1 MNAISTQAH
10 AAAPAVPVAA
20 GPVDASAPLLARDL
34 FKHHGPIPALAG
46 ASLRLEPGA
55 VLGLIGRNGA
65 GKSTLIR
72 AMLGLLEVDSGQ
84 ALVWGRPALAMDDA
98 AKQRLGYVPQQPE
111 ALSWLKVGD
120 MLEFV
125 GRFYPRWDAGFVHST
140 LQRWELPPNQLLARL
155 SPGER
160 QRVAIIRALASQP
173 ELLVLDEPVAAL
185 DPVARRELL
194 REIAIRAGEF
204 GTTVLFST
212 HIVSDL
218 ERVASHVAFMHK
230 GRMLLQGELDSLK
243 ERHVRLHV
251 PASATDQ
258 LVGRVP
264 GEVARRP
271 NPYGG
276 LSVVLVREDDG
287 PWPPLVHAPGVRRE
301 VLSLEDL
308 FVEVAG

>member
-1 MNAISTQAH
+1 MNATVAHVSGAMTPPRGTGPGSAGAPLRAH
-10 AAAPAVPVAA
+10 ALSKRYGGREVLDEV
-20 GPVDASAPLLARDL
+20 SLA
-34 FKHHGPIPALAG
+34 
-46 ASLRLEPGA
+46 LEPGS

-72 AMLGLLEVDSGQ
+72 SLLGLTRPDSGQ
-84 ALVWGRPALAMDDA
+84 AWIWDEPALAMGDA

-120 MLEFV
+120 MLDFV
-125 GRFYPRWDAGFVHST
+125 GRFYPEWDAGFVRST
-140 LQRWELPPNQLLARL
+140 LQRWELSPNQVLARL

-160 QRVAIIRALASQP
+160 QRVAIIRALAPQP

-194 REIAIRAGEF
+194 REIATRAGEF

-218 ERVASHVAFMHK
+218 ERVASHVAFMHQ
-230 GRMLLQGELDSLK
+230 GRVLLQSELDSLK
-243 ERHVRLHV
+243 ERHLRLHV
-251 PASATDQ
+251 PPAAAGQ
-258 LVGRVP
+258 LVGPVP

-271 NPYGG
+271 DPYGG
-276 LSVVLVREDDG
+276 LGVVLVRDEDE
-287 PWPPLVHAPGVRRE
+287 PWPALAQAPGVRRE

>member
-1 MNAISTQAH
+1 MNATIADLH
-10 AAAPAVPVAA
+10 EAAVAAPADRAGEAGSPLSARALEKRYGGHAA
-20 GPVDASAPLLARDL
+20 LDGV
-34 FKHHGPIPALAG
+34 
-46 ASLRLEPGA
+46 SLDLEPGA

-72 AMLGLLEVDSGQ
+72 TLLGLMEPDSGE
-84 ALVWGRPALAMDDA
+84 ARIWGRPALAMGDA
-98 AKQRLGYVPQQPE
+98 VKQRLGYVPQQPE
-111 ALSWLKVGD
+111 ALSWLKVAD
-120 MLEFV
+120 MLDFV
-125 GRFYPRWDAGFVHST
+125 GRFYPRWDAGFVRST
-140 LQRWELPPNQLLARL
+140 LERWELPPNQLLARL

-194 REIAIRAGEF
+194 REIATRAGEF

-218 ERVASHVAFMHK
+218 ERVASHVSFMHK
-230 GRMLLQGELDSLK
+230 GRMLLQSELDSLK
-243 ERHVRLHV
+243 ERHLRLHV
-251 PASATDQ
+251 PGGAADQ

-276 LSVVLVREDDG
+276 LSVVLVRGEDE
-287 PWPPLVHAPGVRRE
+287 PWPALAHAPGVRRE